1 LSIDDKTKGSRLL
14 IRRERTVARSISEV
28 PATVS
33 GWPVRVLRPPSGNRM
48 RLSVETGHVRLT
60 WPERVSATTA
70 VSFFEQ
76 HQAWLERTV
85 RVYRLADERA
95 TADLAFDP
103 RWPGRVPWFGQLLPI
118 HFDNGP
124 ARLDIEAHQLRCRVP
139 LDQGIAM
146 RAAQRLLIT
155 GLRDALAMRSRV
167 WLREYEPLVGERCQ
181 ALRIRPM
188 RSLWGSLSP
197 QGAVALNLALAFAN
211 EALAEYVLVH
221 ELAHFVER
229 THSTRFWDVVGQ
241 LYPDY
246 PQRRRELNHEHRYLQ
261 ALLRRLFAVP
271 DGEKDQIQADVGHVA
286 PA

>member
-1 LSIDDKTKGSRLL
+1 MSIEDKSKGGRLL
-14 IRRERTVARSISEV
+14 IRRERASVRSISEV
-28 PATVS
+28 PELVS
-33 GWPVRVLRPPSGNRM
+33 GWPVRLLRPSVGNRM
-48 RLSVETGHVRLT
+48 RLSVETGFVRLT
-60 WPERVSATTA
+60 WPLRVSATTA

-85 RVYRLADERA
+85 RVYRQADDRA
-95 TADLAFDP
+95 VADLAFDP

-118 HFDNGP
+118 HFDHGP

-139 LDQGIAM
+139 VGEAVAV
-146 RAAQRLLIT
+146 RAAQRLLIA
-155 GLRDALAMRSRV
+155 GLKDALAMRSRV

-221 ELAHFVER
+221 ELAHFLER
-229 THSTRFWDVVGQ
+229 THSVRFWNVVAQ

-246 PQRRRELNHEHRYLQ
+246 GQRRRDLNLEHRYLQ
-261 ALLRRLFAVP
+261 ALLRRLFAP
-271 DGEKDQIQADVGHVA
+271 QA
-286 PA
+286 